1 MVLKTYIMREKMCH
15 QPKIWI
21 ATKILLPKYRI
32 DESVTQLLW
41 FCHGMKIK
49 KFEWITN
56 LYFINLLIIWLSFIT
71 MRVDSI
77 NIWEISCYFH
87 DGMNTL
93 YLYHILVIYRE
104 LIFIILNHCQQRTA
118 GIIANIH
125 KDINVNCSWYHNLTE
140 PIIIGIA
147 MLHIIVSGVP
157 NFHPP
162 TINTTVLT
170 NLLDS
175 VMESRIR

>member
-1 MVLKTYIMREKMCH
+1 MREKMCH

-32 DESVTQLLW
+32 NESVTQLLW
-41 FCHGMKIK
+41 FCQGMKIK

-93 YLYHILVIYRE
+93 YLYHILVIYLNQNPDYRE
-104 LIFIILNHCQQRTA
+104 LIFISLNNCQRKTV
-118 GIIANIH
+118 GIIPNIH
-125 KDINVNCSWYHNLTE
+125 KDIKCK
-140 PIIIGIA
+140 
-147 MLHIIVSGVP
+147 
-157 NFHPP
+157 
-162 TINTTVLT
+162 
-170 NLLDS
+170 
-175 VMESRIR
+175 R